1 MNPRFASLASVA
13 LERRTYSD
21 RYASRVGDRRLKFP
35 ALRLNARPV
44 SAHGSIHRVRQHAQ
58 MAEARKLVGDTVV
71 LGVHVARS
79 LYGRWRR
86 MSGAARQALE
96 PLAEDVK
103 ERALDL
109 RGRADPREAQQGLRE
124 ANERL
129 VDAMVETAAADPDVS
144 EVEVREL
151 RDDLARELERLAGA
165 DIKAFDVRELR
176 QDSR

>member
-1 MNPRFASLASVA
+1 MP
-13 LERRTYSD
+13 
-21 RYASRVGDRRLKFP
+21 
-35 ALRLNARPV
+35 
-44 SAHGSIHRVRQHAQ
+44 
-58 MAEARKLVGDTVV
+58 EARKLVGDTVV

-109 RGRADPREAQQGLRE
+109 RGVADPNEAGRELRA

-129 VDAMVETAAADPDVS
+129 VDAMVETAAADPHVS

-151 RDDLARELERLAGA
+151 RDELARELERLATAEIQASRG
-165 DIKAFDVRELR
+165 REVGDDEPSANTR
-176 QDSR
+176 SPIG

>member
-1 MNPRFASLASVA
+1 M
-13 LERRTYSD
+13 
-21 RYASRVGDRRLKFP
+21 
-35 ALRLNARPV
+35 
-44 SAHGSIHRVRQHAQ
+44 RQHAR

-71 LGVHVARS
+71 LGVRVARS

-109 RGRADPREAQQGLRE
+109 RGVTDPSEAERGLRA

-129 VDAMVETAAADPDVS
+129 VEAMVETAAADPDVT
-144 EVEVREL
+144 EVEVHQL
-151 RDDLARELERLAGA
+151 RDDLARELERLASA
-165 DIKAFDVRELR
+165 DISASRLGEVR

>member
-1 MNPRFASLASVA
+1 
-13 LERRTYSD
+13 
-21 RYASRVGDRRLKFP
+21 
-35 ALRLNARPV
+35 
-44 SAHGSIHRVRQHAQ
+44 

-109 RGRADPREAQQGLRE
+109 RGVADPSEAERGLRA

-129 VDAMVETAAADPDVS
+129 VDAMVETAATDPEVS
-144 EVEVREL
+144 EREVSEL

-165 DIKAFDVRELR
+165 DIQASRGREVG

>member
-1 MNPRFASLASVA
+1 
-13 LERRTYSD
+13 
-21 RYASRVGDRRLKFP
+21 
-35 ALRLNARPV
+35 
-44 SAHGSIHRVRQHAQ
+44 

-71 LGVHVARS
+71 LGVHLARS

-86 MSGAARQALE
+86 MSGATRQALE

-103 ERALDL
+103 ERALEV
-109 RGRADPREAQQGLRE
+109 RGIVDSSEAERGLRE

-129 VDAMVETAAADPDVS
+129 ADAMVETAAADPDVS

-151 RDDLARELERLAGA
+151 RDDLARELERLARA
-165 DIKAFDVRELR
+165 DIHASRGREVR

>member
-1 MNPRFASLASVA
+1 
-13 LERRTYSD
+13 
-21 RYASRVGDRRLKFP
+21 
-35 ALRLNARPV
+35 
-44 SAHGSIHRVRQHAQ
+44 

-103 ERALDL
+103 ERALEL
-109 RGRADPREAQQGLRE
+109 RGVAEPIEAQRALRE

-129 VDAMVETAAADPDVS
+129 VDAMVETAAADPEVS
-144 EVEVREL
+144 EIDVREL
-151 RDDLARELERLAGA
+151 REDLARELERLASA
-165 DIKAFDVRELR
+165 DIHASRGPALR
-176 QDSR
+176 QDSS

>member
-1 MNPRFASLASVA
+1 M
-13 LERRTYSD
+13 
-21 RYASRVGDRRLKFP
+21 G
-35 ALRLNARPV
+35 
-44 SAHGSIHRVRQHAQ
+44 
-58 MAEARKLVGDTVV
+58 EARKLVGGTVV

-109 RGRADPREAQQGLRE
+109 RGVADPGEAERGLRE

-129 VDAMVETAAADPDVS
+129 VDAMVETAAADPEVS

-151 RDDLARELERLAGA
+151 RDDLARELERLASA
-165 DIKAFDVRELR
+165 DIQVSRGREVG

>member
-1 MNPRFASLASVA
+1 
-13 LERRTYSD
+13 
-21 RYASRVGDRRLKFP
+21 
-35 ALRLNARPV
+35 
-44 SAHGSIHRVRQHAQ
+44 

-79 LYGRWRR
+79 MYGRWRR

-109 RGRADPREAQQGLRE
+109 RGIADPGEAEQGLRE

-129 VDAMVETAAADPDVS
+129 ADAMLETAAADPDVT

-151 RDDLARELERLAGA
+151 RDDLARELERLASA
-165 DIKAFDVRELR
+165 EVRASRGRGVR
-176 QDSR
+176 QN

>member
-1 MNPRFASLASVA
+1 
-13 LERRTYSD
+13 
-21 RYASRVGDRRLKFP
+21 
-35 ALRLNARPV
+35 
-44 SAHGSIHRVRQHAQ
+44 

-103 ERALDL
+103 ERALEL
-109 RGRADPREAQQGLRE
+109 RGVAEPIEAQRGLRE

-129 VDAMVETAAADPDVS
+129 VDAMVETAAADPEVS
-144 EVEVREL
+144 ETEVREL
-151 RDDLARELERLAGA
+151 RDDLARELERLASA
-165 DIKAFDVRELR
+165 DIKASRGPGVR
-176 QDSR
+176 QDSS

>member
-1 MNPRFASLASVA
+1 
-13 LERRTYSD
+13 
-21 RYASRVGDRRLKFP
+21 
-35 ALRLNARPV
+35 
-44 SAHGSIHRVRQHAQ
+44 

-103 ERALDL
+103 QRALDV
-109 RGRADPREAQQGLRE
+109 RGVVDRGEAEQGLRE
-124 ANERL
+124 AGERL
-129 VDAMVETAAADPDVS
+129 AGAMVETAAADPEVS

-151 RDDLARELERLAGA
+151 RDELARELDRLANA
-165 DIKAFDVRELR
+165 DIRASRAREVG

>member
-1 MNPRFASLASVA
+1 
-13 LERRTYSD
+13 
-21 RYASRVGDRRLKFP
+21 
-35 ALRLNARPV
+35 
-44 SAHGSIHRVRQHAQ
+44 

-86 MSGAARQALE
+86 MSAGARQALE

-103 ERALDL
+103 QRALDL
-109 RGRADPREAQQGLRE
+109 RGVVDPSEAEQDLRE

-151 RDDLARELERLAGA
+151 RDDLARELERLATA
-165 DIKAFDVRELR
+165 DIHASRGREVG
-176 QDSR
+176 QDSP

>member
-1 MNPRFASLASVA
+1 
-13 LERRTYSD
+13 
-21 RYASRVGDRRLKFP
+21 
-35 ALRLNARPV
+35 
-44 SAHGSIHRVRQHAQ
+44 
-58 MAEARKLVGDTVV
+58 MAEARKLVGGTVV

-96 PLAEDVK
+96 RLAEDVK
-103 ERALDL
+103 ERALEV
-109 RGRADPREAQQGLRE
+109 RGIVDSSEAERGLRE

-129 VDAMVETAAADPDVS
+129 ADAMVETAAADPDVS

-165 DIKAFDVRELR
+165 DIHVSRGREVR

>member
-1 MNPRFASLASVA
+1 MP
-13 LERRTYSD
+13 
-21 RYASRVGDRRLKFP
+21 
-35 ALRLNARPV
+35 
-44 SAHGSIHRVRQHAQ
+44 
-58 MAEARKLVGDTVV
+58 EARKLVGDTMV

-86 MSGAARQALE
+86 MSAGARQALE

-109 RGRADPREAQQGLRE
+109 RGLAEPAEAERGLRA

-129 VDAMVETAAADPDVS
+129 ADAMVETAAADPDVS
-144 EVEVREL
+144 EGEVREL
-151 RDDLARELERLAGA
+151 RDDLARELERLASAEIHASRG
-165 DIKAFDVRELR
+165 REVR

>member
-1 MNPRFASLASVA
+1 
-13 LERRTYSD
+13 
-21 RYASRVGDRRLKFP
+21 
-35 ALRLNARPV
+35 
-44 SAHGSIHRVRQHAQ
+44 

-103 ERALDL
+103 ERALEL
-109 RGRADPREAQQGLRE
+109 RGVVEPSEAQRGLRE

-129 VDAMVETAAADPDVS
+129 ADAMVETAAADPEVS
-144 EVEVREL
+144 EIEVRDL
-151 RDDLARELERLAGA
+151 RDDLARELERLASA
-165 DIKAFDVRELR
+165 DIQASRGPGVR
-176 QDSR
+176 QDSS

>member
-1 MNPRFASLASVA
+1 
-13 LERRTYSD
+13 
-21 RYASRVGDRRLKFP
+21 
-35 ALRLNARPV
+35 
-44 SAHGSIHRVRQHAQ
+44 

-103 ERALDL
+103 ERALEL
-109 RGRADPREAQQGLRE
+109 RGIVDAGEAQRGLRE

-129 VDAMVETAAADPDVS
+129 VDAMVETAAADPEVS
-144 EVEVREL
+144 EIEVREL
-151 RDDLARELERLAGA
+151 RNDLARELERLASA
-165 DIKAFDVRELR
+165 DVRASRGPGVR
-176 QDSR
+176 QDSS